1 MNKIIYIGMDVH
13 STNFTLCSF
22 EPGYGFEADKIFG
35 QTQIKEDIFNSTVK
49 YINKLKSMRADVD
62 VICGY
67 EAGCLGY
74 NLHRKL
80 KAKEIESVILAPT
93 TMAVSRN
100 SSKKKNDY
108 RDAITIAKCLA
119 SSAYKAVY
127 IPDEKDEDVRDFIRM
142 RDDHKTALKQIKQQL
157 NAFCLRH
164 GHHYD
169 KTKWTGLH
177 LNWLRK
183 LELSKVQRE
192 TVEEYLATYEALTG
206 KIAAL
211 DVRIE
216 DIASEERYAEKVNKL
231 KCIKGIKTHTALSF
245 VSEIGDFNRFKS
257 ADKFAGFIGL
267 VPGECSSGNTER
279 MLGITKAENSHLR
292 RLVVEISNTYRRGA
306 VGRKSAS
313 LKERQKDMPKD
324 VVAYAD
330 KATNRCQRKYQRMM
344 FKGKNSNQAVAAV
357 ARELCCFIFGMMTGH
372 HSRTAQA
379 EASVYR
385 SELD

>member
-1 MNKIIYIGMDVH
+1 MDVH
-13 STNFTLCSF
+13 SSNFTLCSL
-22 EPGYGFEADKIFG
+22 EPGYGVEPDKFFG
-35 QTQIKEDIFNSTVK
+35 QVQFKEDLLKNTVK
-49 YINKLKSMRADVD
+49 YVNNIKKNRADVD
-62 VICGY
+62 VVCGY

-74 NLHRKL
+74 NLHRQL
-80 KAKEIESVILAPT
+80 KDNRIESVILAPT
-93 TMAVSRN
+93 TMAVARN
-100 SSKKKNDY
+100 DSKKKNDY

-169 KTKWTGLH
+169 KTKWTGVH

-183 LELSKVQRE
+183 LELSKLQRE
-192 TVEEYLATYEALTG
+192 TVDEYLATYETLTS

-216 DIASEERYAEKVNKL
+216 DIATEDRYVEKVNKL

-245 VSEIGDFNRFKS
+245 VCEIGDFNRFKS
-257 ADKFAGFIGL
+257 ADRFAGFIGL
-267 VPGECSSGNTER
+267 VPGESSSGNTER
-279 MLGITKAENSHLR
+279 MLGITKSGNRHLR
-292 RLVVEISNTYRRGA
+292 RLAVEISNTYRRGA
-306 VGRKSAS
+306 VGRKSAA

-330 KATNRCQRKYQRMM
+330 KASERCQRKYHRMVS
-344 FKGKNSNQAVAAV
+344 FRGKNSNQAVAAV
-357 ARELCCFIFGMMTGH
+357 ARELCCFIWGMMTGNY
-372 HSRTAQA
+372 SRTAEA
-379 EASVYR
+379 EASIYR

>member
-22 EPGYGFEADKIFG
+22 EPRYGIEADKIFG

-49 YINKLKSMRADVD
+49 YINKLKSIRPDVD

-108 RDAITIAKCLA
+108 RDAVTIAKCLA

-127 IPDEKDEDVRDFIRM
+127 IPDEKDEDIRDFIRM

-192 TVEEYLATYEALTG
+192 TVEEYLATYEYITDDPQEFNL
-206 KIAAL
+206 INQYS
-211 DVRIE
+211 E
-216 DIASEERYAEKVNKL
+216 D
-231 KCIKGIKTHTALSF
+231 
-245 VSEIGDFNRFKS
+245 FKS
-257 ADKFAGFIGL
+257 NYLYITLSDYCLNDKGYLKPMSVKEVLAKI
-267 VPGECSSGNTER
+267 
-279 MLGITKAENSHLR
+279 
-292 RLVVEISNTYRRGA
+292 
-306 VGRKSAS
+306 KS
-313 LKERQKDMPKD
+313 KNIKD
-324 VVAYAD
+324 
-330 KATNRCQRKYQRMM
+330 
-344 FKGKNSNQAVAAV
+344 
-357 ARELCCFIFGMMTGH
+357 
-372 HSRTAQA
+372 
-379 EASVYR
+379 
-385 SELD
+385 

>member
-1 MNKIIYIGMDVH
+1 MDVH

-22 EPGYGFEADKIFG
+22 EPGYGIEADKIFG
-35 QTQIKEDIFNSTVK
+35 QIKIKEDIFNSTVK
-49 YINKLKSMRADVD
+49 YINKLKSMRPDVD

-127 IPDEKDEDVRDFIRM
+127 IPDEKDEDIRDFIRM

-192 TVEEYLATYEALTG
+192 TVEEYLATYETLTS
-206 KIAAL
+206 KIAFGIMA
-211 DVRIE
+211 
-216 DIASEERYAEKVNKL
+216 KL
-231 KCIKGIKTHTALSF
+231 KRGIACLSLLKLNCTSF
-245 VSEIGDFNRFKS
+245 VF
-257 ADKFAGFIGL
+257 
-267 VPGECSSGNTER
+267 
-279 MLGITKAENSHLR
+279 
-292 RLVVEISNTYRRGA
+292 
-306 VGRKSAS
+306 
-313 LKERQKDMPKD
+313 
-324 VVAYAD
+324 
-330 KATNRCQRKYQRMM
+330 
-344 FKGKNSNQAVAAV
+344 
-357 ARELCCFIFGMMTGH
+357 
-372 HSRTAQA
+372 A
-379 EASVYR
+379 EAMLKFSVVSR
-385 SELD
+385 NTRTQIFKKLFDFIESNCCRTSPSKRDLRLLKDLPSLIKKIVSMNNIRVVKNA

>member
-1 MNKIIYIGMDVH
+1 MSIAQISHYAVLSLDMVLRQIRSLGKH
-13 STNFTLCSF
+13 RC
-22 EPGYGFEADKIFG
+22 ARRA
-35 QTQIKEDIFNSTVK
+35 IKEDIFNSTVK
-49 YINKLKSMRADVD
+49 YINKLKSMRPDVD

-108 RDAITIAKCLA
+108 RDAVTIAKCLA

-183 LELSKVQRE
+183 LELSPTR
-192 TVEEYLATYEALTG
+192 
-206 KIAAL
+206 
-211 DVRIE
+211 DCR
-216 DIASEERYAEKVNKL
+216 R
-231 KCIKGIKTHTALSF
+231 
-245 VSEIGDFNRFKS
+245 VSCN
-257 ADKFAGFIGL
+257 L
-267 VPGECSSGNTER
+267 
-279 MLGITKAENSHLR
+279 
-292 RLVVEISNTYRRGA
+292 
-306 VGRKSAS
+306 
-313 LKERQKDMPKD
+313 
-324 VVAYAD
+324 
-330 KATNRCQRKYQRMM
+330 
-344 FKGKNSNQAVAAV
+344 
-357 ARELCCFIFGMMTGH
+357 
-372 HSRTAQA
+372 
-379 EASVYR
+379 
-385 SELD
+385 